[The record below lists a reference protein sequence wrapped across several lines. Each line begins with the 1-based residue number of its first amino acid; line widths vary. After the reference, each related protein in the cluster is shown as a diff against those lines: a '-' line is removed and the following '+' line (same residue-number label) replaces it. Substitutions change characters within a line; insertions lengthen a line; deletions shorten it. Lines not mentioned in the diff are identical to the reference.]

1 MKKLWIFEKP
11 SQARSVVAVLPKP
24 HVTKNGYIE
33 TGDGIVT
40 WCFGHLLEQFQPD
53 DYDEKYKS
61 WSVDHLPIIP
71 QKWMNKPDSSKKQQ
85 VTLIKGLLKDC
96 DTVVNGG
103 DEGRE
108 GQLLVDELLYFLN
121 NKKPVLRYLCGAND
135 AVSVKRAVNNLQPNT
150 DFFSL
155 YEAALGRQHA
165 DWLIGLNLTR
175 FYTASSSVLLSIG
188 RVQTPTLA
196 LVVQRDLD
204 ILNFVPKDYWT
215 LQAQFADPKQADM
228 KFWTR
233 WIAPGQTLESAEKQ
247 ANIDQSGEEQE
258 DDDDDDTSSSQ
269 SSSNKPAWLDEAN
282 RIIDKQTA
290 YDIIEKVKKS
300 GKGVVSQYIKK
311 PAEEQAPLPFELTSL
326 QVKMNSKY
334 GFSVQQTLDAC
345 QELYEK
351 GYTTYPRTDCVYLPE
366 IQHADAPDI
375 LNAIS
380 SADSELAK
388 FVSGADKNIKSRAW
402 NDSKMGEHHAIIPT
416 RSAPNLASLTDIQRK
431 AYILIAQYYL
441 SQFYPNCKVDK
452 TKIEITIAEERFATS
467 GRVVKSPG
475 WRVIFGAEENTGNNK
490 ETEATLPALTEK
502 DPVNLTDTKVE
513 QKQTNPPPHY
523 TEATLVNTMKHVYM
537 VIKDPAERK
546 KLKSIEGIGRSATRA
561 GIIETLFRRNFL
573 SRQGKKIVSSDTA
586 RLLIS
591 ALPKEVKDPG
601 LTARWE
607 ALLDMIAI
615 RKLSL
620 EDFEKKIIEFLN
632 YLLNKAKNTPL
643 PDFPKTNTSK
653 GSSGTKKTYSKTSS
667 GSSKSSSST
676 GKAKSISG
684 EKCPKCGKG
693 VLLERTSK
701 AGKKFKGCSEFPKC
715 NHTEWPKS

>member
-11 SQARSVVAVLPKP
+11 SQARSVVDVLPKP
-24 HVTKNGYIE
+24 HVKKNGYIE

-61 WSVDHLPIIP
+61 WSIDYLPIIP
-71 QKWMNKPDSSKKQQ
+71 EKWKNKAESSKKQQ
-85 VTLIKGLLKDC
+85 VTIIKGLLKDC

-108 GQLLVDELLYFLN
+108 GQLLVDELLYFLG
-121 NKKPVLRYLCGAND
+121 NKKPVQRYLCGAYD
-135 AVSVKRAVNNLQPNT
+135 AVSVKRAINNLQPNAN
-150 DFFSL
+150 FYPL
-155 YEAALGRQHA
+155 YQAALGRQHA

-175 FYTASSSVLLSIG
+175 FYTSSANVLLSIG

-215 LQAQFADPKQADM
+215 LQAQFVDPKQSDM

-247 ANIDQSGEEQE
+247 ESIDQSGEESE
-258 DDDDDDTSSSQ
+258 DDEDDTSTTGSSQ
-269 SSSNKPAWLDEAN
+269 KPAWLDEAN
-282 RIIDKQTA
+282 RIIDERTA
-290 YDIIEKVKKS
+290 KDIIDKVKNAGS
-300 GKGVVSQYIKK
+300 GIVSQYIKK
-311 PAEEQAPLPFELTSL
+311 PAEELAPLPFELTSL

-334 GFSVQQTLDAC
+334 GFSVQETLNAC
-345 QELYEK
+345 QELYES
-351 GYTTYPRTDCVYLPE
+351 GYTSYPRTDCVYLPE
-366 IQHADAPDI
+366 IQLSDATDV

-380 SADSELAK
+380 ASDVNMAK
-388 FVSGADKNIKSRAW
+388 LVSGADTNIKSRAW
-402 NDSKMGEHHAIIPT
+402 NDGKTGEHHAIIPT
-416 RSAPNLASLTDIQRK
+416 RSTPNLSSLSDIQRK
-431 AYILIAQYYL
+431 AYILISQHYIA
-441 SQFYPNCKVDK
+441 QFYPNCKVDK

-467 GRVVKSPG
+467 GRVVKSQG
-475 WRVIFGAEENTGNNK
+475 WRVVFGADEDSTDNK
-490 ETEATLPALTEK
+490 SEATLPSLTEK
-502 DPVNLTDTKVE
+502 DAVDLTDTKIE
-513 QKQTNPPPHY
+513 KKQTNPPPHF

-561 GIIETLFRRNFL
+561 GIIEVLFKRKFI
-573 SRQGKKIVSSDTA
+573 SRQGKKIISSDTA
-586 RLLIS
+586 RSLITS
-591 ALPKEVKDPG
+591 IPKELKDPG

-607 ALLDMIAI
+607 ALLDMIASG
-615 RKLSL
+615 RLSL

-632 YLLNKAKNTPL
+632 YLLTKAKNTPL
-643 PDFPKTNTSK
+643 PAFPKTDTGK
-653 GSSGTKKTYSKTSS
+653 SSGSKSYAKKTYTKS
-667 GSSKSSSST
+667 GSSTSSSKPKPT
-676 GKAKSISG
+676 SG
-684 EKCPKCGKG
+684 DKCPKCGVG
-693 VLLERTSK
+693 FLIERTSK

-715 NHTEWPKS
+715 NHTEWPK

>member
-11 SQARSVVAVLPKP
+11 SQARAVVAVLPKP
-24 HVTKNGYIE
+24 HTTKNGYIE
-33 TGDGIVT
+33 TGDGVVT
-40 WCFGHLLEQFQPD
+40 WCFGHILEQLQPD

-61 WSVDHLPIIP
+61 WSIDHLPIIP
-71 QKWMNKPDSSKKQQ
+71 EKWKNKPDPSKKQQ

-108 GQLLVDELLYFLN
+108 GQLLVDEVLEYLG
-121 NKKPVLRYLCGAND
+121 NKKPTLRYLCGAND
-135 AVSVKRAVNNLQPNT
+135 AVSVKRAINNLQPNKN
-150 DFFSL
+150 FYNL
-155 YEAALGRQHA
+155 YQAALGRQHA

-175 FYTASSSVLLSIG
+175 FYTASASVLLSIG
-188 RVQTPTLA
+188 RVQTPALA

-204 ILNFVPKDYWT
+204 ILNFVPKNYWT

-258 DDDDDDTSSSQ
+258 DEEDDDAATGQ
-269 SSSNKPAWLDEAN
+269 SSGKPAWLDEAN
-282 RIIDKQTA
+282 RIVDKQTA
-290 YDIIEKVKKS
+290 YDIIEKVKKA
-300 GKGVVSQYIKK
+300 GKGIVSQYIKK
-311 PAEEQAPLPFELTSL
+311 PAEEQAPFPFELTSL
-326 QVKMNSKY
+326 QVKMNAKY

-366 IQHADAPDI
+366 IQHADAPDVLSAI
-375 LNAIS
+375 ASSDAELN
-380 SADSELAK
+380 K
-388 FVSGADKNIKSRAW
+388 FVAGADQNIKSRAW

-416 RSAPNLASLTDIQRK
+416 RSAPNLASLTEIQRK
-431 AYILIAQYYL
+431 AYMLIAQYYL

-475 WRVIFGAEENTGNNK
+475 WRVIFGAEENAGSSK
-490 ETEATLPALTEK
+490 EVEATLPALTEK

-573 SRQGKKIVSSDTA
+573 SRQGKKIISSDTA
-586 RLLIS
+586 RLLMS
-591 ALPKEVKDPG
+591 ALPKELKDPG

-607 ALLDMIAI
+607 ALLDMIAAG
-615 RKLSL
+615 KLSL

-632 YLLNKAKNTPL
+632 YLLNRAKNTPL
-643 PDFPKTNTSK
+643 PEFPKTNTSK
-653 GSSGTKKTYSKTSS
+653 GSSGSKKTYSKITAKSSGTSS
-667 GSSKSSSST
+667 KPKPT
-676 GKAKSISG
+676 GG

-693 VLLERTSK
+693 VLLDRTSK